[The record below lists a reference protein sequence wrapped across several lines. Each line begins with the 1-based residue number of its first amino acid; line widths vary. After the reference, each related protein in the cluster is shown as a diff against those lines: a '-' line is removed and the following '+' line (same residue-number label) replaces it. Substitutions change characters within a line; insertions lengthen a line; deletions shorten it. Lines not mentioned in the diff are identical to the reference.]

1 MPAQPPTNPPPGPYG
16 HRPQPPQHG
25 GSGQPPQYGGGQQ
38 PQYQSGSGQPQHQ
51 SGAPQTS
58 PYGGGQPPQYGGG
71 QQPPYPGGPQPSPFG
86 APPPPP
92 KKKNTGLII
101 GLVGGGLVLV
111 LIIIGAL
118 GLGLF
123 GFFAFKKDPVAE
135 PAPGTSSPD
144 SKPAPLP
151 ENTGDPNDPGSQD
164 DGDAPPPG
172 SDIATSL
179 GKLKAGDCVINLS
192 TAGPPATVPC
202 SEPHVHQIFSVGR
215 TSDQSDTYPGYSA
228 LSKDGESYCK
238 SARFEL
244 DTDRAVADDLKMVFF
259 TPNAT
264 GWKDPDNRH
273 IVCAVQRKDGS
284 KMSEDY
290 SKTA

>member
-38 PQYQSGSGQPQHQ
+38 SPYQSGSGQPQHQ
-51 SGAPQTS
+51 SGAPQAS

-71 QQPPYPGGPQPSPFG
+71 QQPPHPGGPQPSPFG

-111 LIIIGAL
+111 LIIVGAL

-123 GFFAFKKDPVAE
+123 GFFAFKKDPVAD
-135 PAPGTSSPD
+135 PAPAPSSPD

-151 ENTGDPNDPGSQD
+151 ESTDNPNDSGSQD

-192 TAGPPATVPC
+192 SAGPPATVPC

-215 TSDQSDTYPGYSA
+215 TSDQSDTYPGYST

-244 DTDRAVADDLKMVFF
+244 DTDRAIADDLKMVFF
-259 TPNAT
+259 TPNAN

-273 IVCAVQRKDGS
+273 IVCAVQRQDGS

>member
-38 PQYQSGSGQPQHQ
+38 SPYQSGSGQPQHQ
-51 SGAPQTS
+51 SGAPQAS

-71 QQPPYPGGPQPSPFG
+71 QQPPHPGGPQPSPFG

-111 LIIIGAL
+111 LIIVGAL

-135 PAPGTSSPD
+135 PAPATSSPD

-151 ENTGDPNDPGSQD
+151 ESTDNPNDSGSQD

-215 TSDQSDTYPGYSA
+215 TSDQSDTYPGYST

-244 DTDRAVADDLKMVFF
+244 DTDRAIADDLKMVFF
-259 TPNAT
+259 TPNAN

-273 IVCAVQRKDGS
+273 IVCAVQRQDGS

>member
-38 PQYQSGSGQPQHQ
+38 PPHS
-51 SGAPQTS
+51 
-58 PYGGGQPPQYGGG
+58 GG

-86 APPPPP
+86 SPPPPP

-111 LIIIGAL
+111 LIVVGMLAL
-118 GLGLF
+118 GVF

-135 PAPGTSSPD
+135 PAPATSSPD

-151 ENTGDPNDPGSQD
+151 ENTEDPNDSGSQ

-179 GKLKAGDCVINLS
+179 GQLKAGDCVINLS

-215 TSDQSDTYPGYSA
+215 TTDQSDNYPGYSA
-228 LSKDGESYCK
+228 LSRDGESYCK

-264 GWKDPDNRH
+264 GWKDPDNRR